1 MVNKTLFIFPF
12 IFSFIYAQFGTVDIN
27 LDTRLLRSEE
37 KQEVLNLNND
47 IRRFF
52 INSAWDESYSD
63 LEIPLIIQFVFE
75 GVTVKGN
82 ERIFNCQALFSNSR
96 DIRYFDK
103 SVQFIYNSGS
113 NLYFDP
119 VLFEPLSGFLAY
131 YAYLILGGEIDTY
144 EFNGGNAA
152 FESARDIALRGSTS
166 DYVKGWDNRISLV
179 DDINR
184 NIGLR
189 KSRLAWYIAM
199 DLFKD
204 GDIEGTIEEINNMLD
219 GIEQSFQDLG
229 RDHHTQ
235 YFLKVHAKKIS
246 EILII
251 LGRKELIMD
260 MKELDLDRRDFYQD
274 ALDSISR

>member
-12 IFSFIYAQFGTVDIN
+12 LFSFIYAQFGTVDIN

-199 DLFKD
+199 DVFKD

-235 YFLKVHAKKIS
+235 YFLKVHAKKNCRDS
-246 EILII
+246 NN
-251 LGRKELIMD
+251 LGSKRINYGYE
-260 MKELDLDRRDFYQD
+260 RVR
-274 ALDSISR
+274 SRST